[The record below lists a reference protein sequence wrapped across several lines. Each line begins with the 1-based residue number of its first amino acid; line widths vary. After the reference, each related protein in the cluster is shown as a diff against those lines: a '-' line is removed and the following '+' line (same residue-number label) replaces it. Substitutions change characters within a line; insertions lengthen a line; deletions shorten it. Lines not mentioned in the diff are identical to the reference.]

1 MRPMPPWTPTRCS
14 GSRFERPL
22 KDMSDHDP
30 GKLER
35 IKLHLADAKAREFY
49 AIQRIDLLVI
59 SISGAGIYIV
69 FETLKFML
77 QEEVVLSVGTLQW
90 GGVLFVLAIL
100 LNFASQ
106 WAGYYTN
113 KHEASW
119 AQYEHK
125 RLGGTA
131 LDEEATKAQCHHDTL
146 AGIAG
151 WWTRRLNIASTVAM
165 LAGVVLLLVFYLT
178 SFGAVVPDGPLR

>member
-1 MRPMPPWTPTRCS
+1 
-14 GSRFERPL
+14 
-22 KDMSDHDP
+22 MSDKDT

-35 IKLHLADAKAREFY
+35 IKMHLADAKAREFY

-77 QEEVVLSVGTLQW
+77 QQRIALNPSTLEW
-90 GGVLFVLAIL
+90 GGVCFVLATL

-113 KHEASW
+113 KHEACW
-119 AQYEHK
+119 AQFEHK
-125 RLGGTA
+125 RLGGA
-131 LDEEATKAQCHHDTL
+131 CLNDKEAQEQKDHDTAAHL
-146 AGIAG
+146 AGI
-151 WWTRRLNIASTVAM
+151 WTRRFNLASTLAM
-165 LAGVVLLLVFYLT
+165 LVGMVLLLVFNLT
-178 SFGAVVPDGPLR
+178 SFGAVVPACPHH